1 MLWQN
6 TSTGQVVM
14 WFINGTTTP
23 PSVIGGGSPGTVTS
37 DWQLQGGLNAD

>member
-14 WFINGTTTP
+14 WFINGA
-23 PSVIGGGSPGTVTS
+23 SVIGGGSAGTVTS
-37 DWQLQGGLNAD
+37 DWQLKGVNAY